1 MTFMKQLSIL
11 LALCI
16 AIFSSSCDNSNDGE
30 ITTTSSVNQIYTV
43 TMPNGSTL
51 TFPECNLLYEVDY
64 VAGKM
69 DITINNVKFSPK
81 MPEITMKVN
90 DISFINDKNGT
101 KISATNIIPE
111 VGENDMPEYTIS
123 SITGRI
129 TSSAFTGA
137 NKHQITLTLESGI
150 VITFHPS
157 PLVFEYESK
166 TSVNPHTSSTSNQ
179 FESTT
184 STYALKFDA
193 NNSTADLYIY
203 GAKFAKKMPAM
214 NMVFKNIPFT
224 ASKTGFT
231 MSIESLTPSII
242 GKTGS
247 ETPAP
252 NYNISNLSI
261 KVDGNR
267 FNTGFT
273 CTITDQ
279 NNSAIGG
286 YIVLAYANLFPSEAI
301 IN

>member
-1 MTFMKQLSIL
+1 MKQLSIL
-11 LALCI
+11 LALCF
-16 AIFSSSCDNSNDGE
+16 AVFTMSCDNSNDGE
-30 ITTTSSVNQIYTV
+30 IKTTSSVNQIYTV

-111 VGENDMPEYTIS
+111 VGENGMPEYTIS

-150 VITFHPS
+150 VITFYPS
-157 PLVFEYESK
+157 PIVFEYDSN
-166 TSVNPHTSSTSNQ
+166 TMVNAHSSDLQDHYSTDKVCYVLEFSSTA
-179 FESTT
+179 ET
-184 STYALKFDA
+184 A
-193 NNSTADLYIY
+193 NLLIY
-203 GAKFAKKMPAM
+203 NAKFAEKMPTM

-242 GKTGS
+242 DKTGS
-247 ETPAP
+247 EYTDPT
-252 NYNISNLSI
+252 YNISGLNI

-267 FNTGFT
+267 LSTDFT
-273 CTITDQ
+273 CTITDKD
-279 NNSAIGG
+279 NSAIGG
-286 YIVLAYANLFPSEAI
+286 YLVLAYANLFPSEAI
-301 IN
+301 TNKN